1 MTDREPASTSR
12 LRVRPR
18 HCDAQAMVHAAR
30 YYEFFEDA
38 FLDWLDAHAGG
49 YRQLREETGV
59 DMVIVTSGCEY
70 RAPARLDDDLVLDCR
85 PEEVGR
91 TSLTLR
97 CTVLRGDEVLAVG
110 RTTYVCVRAGA
121 PVPVPD
127 ALRVSP

>member
-1 MTDREPASTSR
+1 MDREPASTSR

-49 YRQLREETGV
+49 YRRLREETGV

-70 RAPARLDDDLVLDCR
+70 RTPARLDDDLVLDCR
-85 PEEVGR
+85 PEKVGR

-110 RTTYVCVRAGA
+110 RTTYVCVRDGA

-127 ALRVSP
+127 VLRVAR

>member
-1 MTDREPASTSR
+1 MDREPASTSR

-38 FLDWLDAHAGG
+38 FLDWLDEHAGG
-49 YRQLREETGV
+49 YRHLRERTGV
-59 DMVIVTSGCEY
+59 DMVIVSSGCEY
-70 RAPARLDDDLVLDCR
+70 RAPARLDDDLTLDCR
-85 PEEVGR
+85 AEEVGR

-97 CTVLRGDEVLAVG
+97 CTVRRGDEVLAVG

-121 PVPVPD
+121 PVTVPEV
-127 ALRVSP
+127 LRVGR